1 MENTNLNYTPT
12 KTNLDDNNNIYVK
25 NNFVDTNN
33 YVNQNIHKLKE
44 NKKYSTEKNDE
55 KNEEYMMSQRARNIM
70 SAVHPIHDTL
80 RKKVNPISESE
91 RYKIT
96 RINVDSRYREKNPKN
111 ILESVQHILPENPL
125 YFQNNS
131 KFLTIHDP
139 KHGYN
144 YDDKIVLQNLSV
156 TFTQQKLVFDIG
168 SYYIKVEYENHN
180 LNPSNSYLVL
190 IDSFIGN
197 NTNNTLFDNILVN
210 YINKIQNV
218 YFSNETQTADNN
230 SFYIKINVTP
240 ILNNTATVNV
250 RLFAYNGIPL
260 NQINSNYPININQT
274 QSYLTISKIISYDYY
289 QVTLNSSA
297 TFGLA
302 DNTNLNN
309 LIGVVGTGGVNI
321 MISKIIDV
329 IEGFPD
335 ANNFKYNLGRN
346 FTKVSKIKLLSTEI
360 PNTEKVIKKYP
371 IEKQNNLLYWQNVAD
386 GDYIYSIEVTPGN
399 YALDNLATAI
409 QSQIILTPRVN
420 QITNSNPNK
429 ILNLNNHFA
438 TVILNQEANT
448 FEISFYTTSILT
460 QALKKST
467 YAFNDG
473 YNRMVVNHL
482 NHGLNPGDTILIQN
496 SVTVDQIPQA
506 TLNGT
511 FIIETIIDPDNYQVK
526 LDKYNNETVAIN
538 NLGGGNAIQ
547 VLTPLQTRLLFN
559 INGTLGNI
567 LGFRNVNSY
576 NAVTVY
582 SKKITNY
589 TEYELDT
596 NLNTL
601 GIFTQDLISNNV
613 INLSGDNYI
622 YLTINYIFKD
632 TTDIKTIKN
641 IFAKLLLS
649 GSPNS
654 VIYNDFIQ
662 IGQEL
667 LDPIFSL
674 SYLEFSFYTA
684 DGLLYDFNNI
694 DVSLT
699 IEIFEDIKQ

>member
-70 SAVHPIHDTL
+70 SAVNPINDTL

-240 ILNNTATVNV
+240 ILNNTAIVNV

-274 QSYLTISKIISYDYY
+274 QSYLTISKIISSDYY
-289 QVTLNSSA
+289 QVTLNS
-297 TFGLA
+297 
-302 DNTNLNN
+302 
-309 LIGVVGTGGVNI
+309 
-321 MISKIIDV
+321 
-329 IEGFPD
+329 
-335 ANNFKYNLGRN
+335 
-346 FTKVSKIKLLSTEI
+346 
-360 PNTEKVIKKYP
+360 
-371 IEKQNNLLYWQNVAD
+371 Q
-386 GDYIYSIEVTPGN
+386 
-399 YALDNLATAI
+399 
-409 QSQIILTPRVN
+409 
-420 QITNSNPNK
+420 
-429 ILNLNNHFA
+429 
-438 TVILNQEANT
+438 
-448 FEISFYTTSILT
+448 
-460 QALKKST
+460 
-467 YAFNDG
+467 
-473 YNRMVVNHL
+473 
-482 NHGLNPGDTILIQN
+482 
-496 SVTVDQIPQA
+496 
-506 TLNGT
+506 
-511 FIIETIIDPDNYQVK
+511 
-526 LDKYNNETVAIN
+526 
-538 NLGGGNAIQ
+538 
-547 VLTPLQTRLLFN
+547 
-559 INGTLGNI
+559 
-567 LGFRNVNSY
+567 
-576 NAVTVY
+576 
-582 SKKITNY
+582 
-589 TEYELDT
+589 
-596 NLNTL
+596 
-601 GIFTQDLISNNV
+601 
-613 INLSGDNYI
+613 
-622 YLTINYIFKD
+622 
-632 TTDIKTIKN
+632 
-641 IFAKLLLS
+641 
-649 GSPNS
+649 
-654 VIYNDFIQ
+654 
-662 IGQEL
+662 
-667 LDPIFSL
+667 
-674 SYLEFSFYTA
+674 
-684 DGLLYDFNNI
+684 
-694 DVSLT
+694 
-699 IEIFEDIKQ
+699 

>member
-1 MENTNLNYTPT
+1 MENTNLNYTPI

-44 NKKYSTEKNDE
+44 NKKYSIDKNDE

-70 SAVHPIHDTL
+70 SAVNPINDTL

-131 KFLTIHDP
+131 KFLTIYDP
-139 KHGYN
+139 NHGYN

-156 TFTQQKLVFDIG
+156 TFTQQKLVFDIN

-274 QSYLTISKIISYDYY
+274 QSYLTISKIISPNYY
-289 QVTLNSSA
+289 QVALNSSA
-297 TFGLA
+297 TVGLA
-302 DNTNLNN
+302 DNTNLTN
-309 LIGVVGTGGVNI
+309 LIGVVGTGGGNI
-321 MISKIIDV
+321 TISKIIDV

-371 IEKQNNLLYWQNVAD
+371 VEKQNNLLYWQNVAD
-386 GDYIYSIEVTPGN
+386 GDHIYSIEVTPGN
-399 YALDNLATAI
+399 YAIDNLATAI

-420 QITNSNPNK
+420 QIKNINPNK
-429 ILNLNNHFA
+429 IINLNNHFA
-438 TVILNQEANT
+438 TVVLNQEANT
-448 FEISFYTTSILT
+448 FEISYYTTSILT

-467 YAFNDG
+467 YIFDDG
-473 YNRMVVNHL
+473 YNRMVVNHI

-496 SVTVDQIPQA
+496 AVTVDQIPQD

-511 FIIETIIDPDNYQVK
+511 FTIETIIDVDNYQVK
-526 LDKYNNETVAIN
+526 LDKYNSETVAIN

-559 INGTLGNI
+559 VNGTLGNI

-632 TTDIKTIKN
+632 TTDVKTIKN

-649 GSPNS
+649 GSPNT

-662 IGQEL
+662 LGHEFLEKINSLNEL
-667 LDPIFSL
+667 QFTFYSPDGNLFS
-674 SYLEFSFYTA
+674 
-684 DGLLYDFNNI
+684 FNNI
-694 DVSLT
+694 ELSFT
-699 IEIFEDIKQ
+699 IEIYEEIN

>member
-1 MENTNLNYTPT
+1 
-12 KTNLDDNNNIYVK
+12 
-25 NNFVDTNN
+25 
-33 YVNQNIHKLKE
+33 
-44 NKKYSTEKNDE
+44 
-55 KNEEYMMSQRARNIM
+55 MSQRARNIM
-70 SAVHPIHDTL
+70 SAVNPINDTL

-240 ILNNTATVNV
+240 ILNNTAIVNV

-274 QSYLTISKIISYDYY
+274 QSYLTISKIISSDYY

-297 TFGLA
+297 TFGLS

-309 LIGVVGTGGVNI
+309 LIGVVGTGGGNI

-496 SVTVDQIPQA
+496 SVTVDQIPQD

-649 GSPNS
+649 GSPNT

-662 IGQEL
+662 LGNEFLEKINSLNEL
-667 LDPIFSL
+667 QFTFYSPDGNLFS
-674 SYLEFSFYTA
+674 
-684 DGLLYDFNNI
+684 FNNI
-694 DVSLT
+694 ELSFT
-699 IEIFEDIKQ
+699 IEIYEEIN